1 MLSPIEE
8 KIAKALNKNSSV
20 KKMNTMPTR
29 IGEGS
34 NTRSQVMLTNRTS
47 IMESSTKNANIE
59 CPHCGRKFNE
69 KAASR
74 HIAYCREKAIL
85 NAYKAGKGTQI

>member
-1 MLSPIEE
+1 
-8 KIAKALNKNSSV
+8 
-20 KKMNTMPTR
+20 
-29 IGEGS
+29 
-34 NTRSQVMLTNRTS
+34 
-47 IMESSTKNANIE
+47 MESSTKNANIE

-85 NAYKAGKGTQI
+85 NAYKAGKGTQIQKGEEESLVNANQRGRNNNRG